1 MNYKNIKKLASSCEL
16 CSKEPC
22 QVGCP
27 LDNDI
32 SKFIKKIRDNNYKE
46 AFNVLSNTTV
56 LMSVCGR
63 ICPHFRQCQGSCIKA
78 EVNSSVEIGKLE
90 AFIGDMALDSNWNYK
105 SPKETKYN
113 VAVVGAGP
121 AGLTCAAFLRKNG
134 IGVTLYEKH
143 DYLGGLLVHG
153 IPEFRLPKDI
163 VTKVTTNI
171 VNLGIDVKYNMEL
184 GKNITIPELKKKHDA
199 IFIGIGAN
207 IPNKM
212 NIDGEKLKGVFGAN
226 ELLERKLDIDYNE
239 KTVIVVGGGNVS
251 MDVARVAKRNGA
263 KKVILTC
270 RSKESEMTADIKEIE
285 DTKNDDVE
293 IRCQTNIVRIT
304 GDNHVEK
311 VELVNTEK
319 IVDENGVSK
328 YQNIE
333 GSNYAVSC
341 DYVIIAIGSHSINYV
356 KKLGLDLNNRDK
368 LLINKFGQTS
378 DESIFSGGDVSI
390 TKGTVAWA
398 ARAGR
403 NAAYGIID
411 YLNNKNI
418 AKPK

>member
-1 MNYKNIKKLASSCEL
+1 
-16 CSKEPC
+16 
-22 QVGCP
+22 
-27 LDNDI
+27 
-32 SKFIKKIRDNNYKE
+32 
-46 AFNVLSNTTV
+46 
-56 LMSVCGR
+56 
-63 ICPHFRQCQGSCIKA
+63 
-78 EVNSSVEIGKLE
+78 
-90 AFIGDMALDSNWNYK
+90 
-105 SPKETKYN
+105 
-113 VAVVGAGP
+113 
-121 AGLTCAAFLRKNG
+121 
-134 IGVTLYEKH
+134 
-143 DYLGGLLVHG
+143 
-153 IPEFRLPKDI
+153 
-163 VTKVTTNI
+163 
-171 VNLGIDVKYNMEL
+171 MEL